1 MAYHSSCLPKN
12 CLQNVSGKRI
22 ICPKHSTTASLS
34 SSAALSSGSSASSS
48 SALLPLSVGEDAG
61 TAQSDLERSTA
72 GSSALSK
79 TAVSR
84 LSEQEQ
90 DEGNRSESSVVSVGG
105 SKKLSKSAK
114 REKKKKKKKRKKN
127 KKRES
132 RDRQSQGDDDDS
144 MDEQLTDKEAVK
156 TQSGE
161 EHVDAGLVDRKD
173 ESRVKKEPAVSD
185 VAVTGEPMSPVVA
198 ERSKSRLADV
208 LGPSDD
214 EIESPGSPIIVP
226 AMKREKSTSVD
237 MSVLTT
243 ATDERDITSPRKS
256 EETPGVKRDM
266 STDDASSVKSPVA
279 AADDDSSQGP
289 SDYFSSSQSSAEVGS
304 GSSGRK
310 SRKSSHSSS
319 TRTRNEDGKTKSRK
333 KQRRDAPSI
342 DIPVMPRDGLSAG
355 EEGDD
360 EGPGGSSTPSRRSI
374 AGSSMSGE
382 GVKEKSSN
390 RSGKSKK
397 KKSPSKSADSS
408 LGTKPDNAEEKPK
421 EQDEEDEDEEEAKWV
436 QCDSCKK
443 WRTVPKELDLD
454 TMPDHW
460 YCYMNTW
467 DRVYASCDVDEEIVE
482 PKSSSAAA
490 NHNKNGSRK
499 SKSKKHAPPLA
510 PITVPLDAGF
520 LDTIGTPSLSSSGVL
535 QSAGNDSANEKDKHN
550 KAKKQGDRSKKRKIK
565 QLKDKYREVKWV
577 QCESAQC
584 GKWRVVPSSIDFS
597 LLPSVWYCRLNTW
610 APELA
615 NCSVPNPLEVES
627 FLLKSQSKKGGSATP
642 TSGPAAP
649 SSGAARPS
657 KKHKSSTG
665 SDTGSA
671 GGTGASGTT
680 AFSDGGGLHI
690 APVILAKASGKQG
703 KAKVGTPVAASN
715 SAARSAAG
723 GVSGATNS
731 GAMNGN
737 AMGSSSSA
745 SHAVS
750 AVASA
755 PNCAIAAHN
764 GNGKGRRDGIKKTV
778 LEWAQCEKCEKWRK
792 LPSHI
797 KSSTLPDKWYCNM
810 NHWDPS
816 RANCSIAEEVD
827 QEPLH
832 AASPLPSSQNWYP
845 MPGQGGGNGLN
856 VGGNNG
862 IRSKRGKLSYSEL
875 LYASTGQLRKT
886 YTAESSTL
894 SFEYQGT
901 MYHRDDQYKHSSMYI
916 SPATALAKQA
926 ARTISNDRKP
936 DDKKDDSSANRNKSA
951 SINGTEAAPTAT
963 RTDVTEAALVAVGVD
978 LSSQQLDEVERIGE
992 LILDAMNLR
1001 TSKSFEEVVE
1011 TIHRQLSDGSSQ
1023 PSVSIAVI
1031 TAAVNQLIQKGL
1043 IEKLAL
1049 DRVAS
1054 EEDAVANK
1062 RQKTTDSPFDSSSM
1076 PYVAHYRKVPTR
1088 PLKASKRWH
1097 HLATQGPSRDPAV

>member
-1 MAYHSSCLPKN
+1 M
-12 CLQNVSGKRI
+12 
-22 ICPKHSTTASLS
+22 
-34 SSAALSSGSSASSS
+34 SA
-48 SALLPLSVGEDAG
+48 
-61 TAQSDLERSTA
+61 
-72 GSSALSK
+72 
-79 TAVSR
+79 
-84 LSEQEQ
+84 
-90 DEGNRSESSVVSVGG
+90 GG

-144 MDEQLTDKEAVK
+144 MDEQSTDKDTAK
-156 TQSGE
+156 MQSGGE
-161 EHVDAGLVDRKD
+161 GRSIEDARVDRTDDSQIKQ
-173 ESRVKKEPAVSD
+173 EHAVS
-185 VAVTGEPMSPVVA
+185 ATGVQATISPGDEPRSPVVLP

-214 EIESPGSPIIVP
+214 EIDSLGSPIVVP
-226 AMKREKSTSVD
+226 AMKREKSASVD
-237 MSVLTT
+237 LSVVAAAADARDNT
-243 ATDERDITSPRKS
+243 AP
-256 EETPGVKRDM
+256 ETPAVKREV
-266 STDDASSVKSPVA
+266 SAENTSSVKSPVT

-304 GSSGRK
+304 GSSERK

-319 TRTRNEDGKTKSRK
+319 TRTRDEEGKSKSRK
-333 KQRRDAPSI
+333 KQRRDVPSI

-360 EGPGGSSTPSRRSI
+360 EGPGGSSTPSRRTA
-374 AGSSMSGE
+374 AGVSVSGE
-382 GVKEKSSN
+382 AVKDKSSN

-397 KKSPSKSADSS
+397 KKSSSKTAESS
-408 LGTKPDNAEEKPK
+408 LVTKFEDATEEKSK
-421 EQDEEDEDEEEAKWV
+421 EQDEEEEDEEEAKWV

-443 WRTVPKELDLD
+443 WRTVPKELDLN

-467 DRVYASCDVDEEIVE
+467 DRVYASCDVDEEIVV

-490 NHNKNGSRK
+490 NHNSKNGARK

-510 PITVPLDAGF
+510 PITVPSDAGF
-520 LDTIGTPSLSSSGVL
+520 VDAISTPSLSSTGVL

-584 GKWRVVPSSIDFS
+584 GKWRVVPSSIDFN

-615 NCSVPNPLEVES
+615 NCSMPNPLEVES
-627 FLLKSQSKKGGSATP
+627 FLLKSQSKKIGSATP
-642 TSGPAAP
+642 NSGLTAA
-649 SSGAARPS
+649 STGAARPS
-657 KKHKSSTG
+657 KKQKSSTG

-671 GGTGASGTT
+671 GGTGASG
-680 AFSDGGGLHI
+680 AAASGDGGGLHI
-690 APVILAKASGKQG
+690 APVVSSKVSSKQG
-703 KAKVGTPVAASN
+703 KAKVGTPVASSN
-715 SAARSAAG
+715 STARSTTGAPSS
-723 GVSGATNS
+723 VSTGSAV
-731 GAMNGN
+731 NGN
-737 AMGSSSSA
+737 AAGSNSSA
-745 SHAVS
+745 LQTVNAVT
-750 AVASA
+750 SA
-755 PNCAIAAHN
+755 PNSAISAHN
-764 GNGKGRRDGIKKTV
+764 GNNSKGRRDGIKKTV

-832 AASPLPSSQNWYP
+832 AVSPLPSSQNWYP

-856 VGGNNG
+856 VGNGSNG

-894 SFEYQGT
+894 SFEYQGAI
-901 MYHRDDQYKHSSMYI
+901 YHRDDQYKHSSMYI
-916 SPATALAKQA
+916 SPALAMAKQA
-926 ARTISNDRKP
+926 PRAASNDRKP
-936 DDKKDDSSANRNKSA
+936 DKKDESTANRIKSA
-951 SINGTEAAPTAT
+951 SSNGTDAVPAAKTDGLEPAPTA
-963 RTDVTEAALVAVGVD
+963 VVVD
-978 LSSQQLDEVERIGE
+978 LSSQQLEEVDRIGE
-992 LILDAMNLR
+992 RILETMNLR
-1001 TSKSFEEVVE
+1001 NSKSFAEVVE
-1011 TIHRQLSDGSSQ
+1011 TIHGQPCDGSSQ
-1023 PSVSIAVI
+1023 PSISVAVI
-1031 TAAVNQLIQKGL
+1031 TAAVNQLVRKGL
-1043 IEKLAL
+1043 IEKLTM
-1049 DRVAS
+1049 DRVALP
-1054 EEDAVANK
+1054 EEEESNK
-1062 RQKTTDSPFDSSSM
+1062 RQKTTSDSPFNSSSI
-1076 PYVAHYRKVPTR
+1076 VAHYRKVPTR

-1097 HLATQGPSRDPAV
+1097 HLTTQGPSRDTAV